1 MRQYQKYCQRAA
13 AGGVCGACGTAG
25 LVNGGKSIPLKK
37 LRFFILRTDSHST
50 SMYARFHREL
60 QRASSV
66 KERAIAQFKIDTL
79 HTYEHKGNVY
89 HLVGEGVTQVNG
101 STCCNTCNT
110 CYTTLQAFV
119 EKVDKWDLDVVIRL
133 SKTVEKETILGD
145 DSVVYRPPV
154 NTFSDW
160 DFGRIIMEYVDDN
173 GQRKELQALSPIERQ
188 ALCKLIVGADI
199 HEVKDAMDVNFA
211 CRLKGQ
217 TIVMPCNLAEM
228 LHEYSVKTLPRRDLP
243 KWVKILFQGRKKCYT
258 SKMAAELNGG
268 RARMDYEEVRRH
280 LLRLKQLGV
289 YSDIDIA
296 SKAECNW
303 SQNKCT
309 IQQEIAVLNDPRAV
323 VAQAQRSSDIARQWD
338 TDCTHSQARGAP
350 SQADFSVVM
359 STNAMTTAANADRNL
374 AIAFVA
380 MAAGEKGP
388 SGVSDDDVKAKG
400 RPANENSSD
409 QISEANVSDDHIGAE
424 TSADVGDSVESG
436 PGDTKTVKSIL
447 DNDPINEFTHMPQIL
462 SGAFPHEFPFGVSQD
477 DLGGP
482 ASLKKRVLR
491 RLTRVY
497 DGRVS
502 HNYHLLV
509 YLGNMILRHKSVG
522 ATSAR
527 VEVDC
532 SQPLVKYLNQ
542 PDFDATSKAIAKNP
556 DGDEA
561 RALVKKVSPWVRLA
575 GRKVPFSPME
585 RLSSAYH
592 LYAFYHHLG
601 LSSYFITL
609 APKTLTNQLMLRFGT
624 FQDDTQKESYEE
636 LDLPEHLQSRVKL
649 LTSNTIAQARAYE
662 VIVTAVCSVLFGIK
676 PDSDCRKTHKPQPG
690 LFGTATAYYGVTEC
704 QSRNALHAHFVV
716 WVRALHPDIVQQFAH
731 DATLRKRIVGAV
743 DAVVTGSKQFY
754 EECTLSINMPESVDV
769 VDTVSMKNH
778 KEHTLPTNISETLEI
793 KVYEDIYNQLI
804 VGDKVVDARI
814 YYPSFR
820 KFVPGHYIKFLNSSN
835 PAEWFLVR
843 MTYKKIYDC
852 FKEMLLNEGVKDCLP
867 NITGGINA
875 AVKQYHSFRK
885 GTYEALAQEH
895 QVVAYRFTQRVSGMG
910 RSDRSTV
917 PLSRN
922 RFSKVTSTPS
932 LSSHPV
938 TRRHPACT
946 NSLTDDSSS
955 KSGDAPEEETV
966 MRAHDA
972 GGNSSAAPE
981 PSRTHTASD
990 GSVDDS
996 GNNTTEAATKTS
1008 RASPAP
1014 AFLDKILTFNFDNRE
1029 LKVGDVFFDGD
1040 NGADSGIGGYTL
1052 GWVEVV
1058 AKRSGKVYLS
1068 PVYSP
1073 SPPLIAKHPKEMSE
1087 EAVTELFEADV
1098 TTRSGRRLKQLLRC
1112 RCCWEWSVSLAGKAA
1127 ALHRSKVRG
1136 LLVMMAYNVHG
1147 FANGKRHTLT
1157 CRKYKDTYRAKWCR
1171 LGFGRSVFPCTD
1183 VRQIVKVM
1191 VKTQAVDSNDESD
1204 FERAVCAAVDEVE
1217 STVSQDDFA
1226 PAGCVPRSP
1235 SPVQS
1240 HINSTPEKDTH
1251 RRHGHRQTP
1260 PRRCSRRLFERGCT
1274 DVPPLQ
1280 REAAVTTHIETDP
1293 GVTMPRKRKRK
1304 YMAVSRSHCRND
1316 KPCDASGAHTPCDA
1330 SGAHT
1335 QTDPHVVSPRKRK
1348 RNIVAVAHSRS
1359 RKKIGSIHP
1368 V

>member
-25 LVNGGKSIPLKK
+25 LVNGGKPIPLKK
-37 LRFFILRTDSHST
+37 LRFFILRTDNHST

-60 QRASSV
+60 QRASSS

-79 HTYEHKGNVY
+79 HTCEHKGNVY
-89 HLVGEGVTQVNG
+89 HLFEEGVTQVNG
-101 STCCNTCNT
+101 STCCNTCNN
-110 CYTTLQAFV
+110 CYTTLQAFI

-133 SKTVEKETILGD
+133 SKAVEKETILDD
-145 DSVVYRPPV
+145 DSVAYRPPV

-228 LHEYSVKTLPRRDLP
+228 LNEYSVQTLPRCDLP

-258 SKMAAELNGG
+258 SKIAAELNGG

-280 LLRLKQLGV
+280 LLRMKQLGV

-309 IQQEIAVLNDPRAV
+309 IQQEIAVLNDPRAA

-338 TDCTHSQARGAP
+338 TDCTRPQARGAP

-388 SGVSDDDVKAKG
+388 SGVSDDDVK
-400 RPANENSSD
+400 ENSSD
-409 QISEANVSDDHIGAE
+409 QVSEAIVADDHIGAE
-424 TSADVGDSVESG
+424 TSVDVGDSVESG
-436 PGDTKTVKSIL
+436 ADTKTVKSIL
-447 DNDPINEFTHMPQIL
+447 ENDPINEFTHMPQIL

-532 SQPLVKYLNQ
+532 SQPLVNYLNQ

-561 RALVKKVSPWVRLA
+561 RALVKKVAPWVRLA

-592 LYAFYHHLG
+592 LYAMYHHLG
-601 LSSYFITL
+601 LSSFFITL

-743 DAVVTGSKQFY
+743 DAVVTGSKEFY
-754 EECTLSINMPESVDV
+754 EECTLSVNMPESVDV
-769 VDTVSMKNH
+769 VDTVSTKNH
-778 KEHTLPTNISETLEI
+778 EGYTLPTNISETLEI
-793 KVYEDIYNQLI
+793 NVYEGIYNQLI
-804 VGDKVVDARI
+804 VGDKVVEARI

-820 KFVPGHYIKFLNSSN
+820 KFVPGHYIKFINSSN
-835 PAEWFLVR
+835 PAERFLVQ
-843 MTYKKIYDC
+843 MTYKRIYDC
-852 FKEMLLNEGVKDCLP
+852 FKEMLLHEGVKDCLP
-867 NITGGINA
+867 NVAGGINE

-885 GTYEALAQEH
+885 GTYEALAQKY
-895 QVVAYRFTQRVSGMG
+895 QVVAYRFTERVSDMG
-910 RSDRSTV
+910 CSDRSTARR
-917 PLSRN
+917 LSSN

-932 LSSHPV
+932 LSSEPV
-938 TRRHPACT
+938 TRDCASA
-946 NSLTDDSSS
+946 NSMAGHSSS
-955 KSGDAPEEETV
+955 KSGDAPETG
-966 MRAHDA
+966 MRVHDV
-972 GGNSSAAPE
+972 GGNSSAAPD
-981 PSRTHTASD
+981 PLRTHAPSD

-996 GNNTTEAATKTS
+996 GNSTTEAATKKTS
-1008 RASPAP
+1008 YAAPEP

-1058 AKRSGKVYLS
+1058 AERSGKVYLS

-1087 EAVTELFEADV
+1087 EAVAELFKADV
-1098 TTRSGRRLKQLLRC
+1098 TTRSGRRLKEILRN
-1112 RCCWEWSVSLAGKAA
+1112 RYCWEWSVSLAGKAA

-1157 CRKYKDTYRAKWCR
+1157 CHKYKDTYRAKWCR

-1183 VRQIVKVM
+1183 VRQIVKAM
-1191 VKTQAVDSNDESD
+1191 AKTQAVDNNDESD
-1204 FERAVCAAVDEVE
+1204 FERAVCAAVDELE
-1217 STVSQDDFA
+1217 SKVSKDDF
-1226 PAGCVPRSP
+1226 PSEGCVPRSP
-1235 SPVQS
+1235 SPVQP
-1240 HINSTPEKDTH
+1240 HINCTPEKDTR

-1260 PRRCSRRLFERGCT
+1260 PRCARRLFERGKERCN
-1274 DVPPLQ
+1274 DVPPLECE
-1280 REAAVTTHIETDP
+1280 RAVTPHTEIDLD
-1293 GVTMPRKRKRK
+1293 VVMPRKRKRK
-1304 YMAVSRSHCRND
+1304 YVAVSRSHSGND
-1316 KPCDASGAHTPCDA
+1316 KRCDASGRD
-1330 SGAHT
+1330 T
-1335 QTDPHVVSPRKRK
+1335 QPHPHVVSPRKRK
-1348 RNIVAVAHSRS
+1348 RNNVVVLRSRS